1 MANTVGLVGLSPVAG
16 EKTTGRIN
24 MQTAASSNLI
34 LTDFSSLKRLADLE
48 NAISYGG
55 FYQQLASELVKGIHA
70 RQFLRALGEELVVL
84 VEHAHAF
91 RQLDALERVSK
102 VLQTAP
108 LPRPYREVG
117 LYYQALCAQRFGRG
131 DLERAARLLEPMT
144 GNSPPSYRIRAMQSL
159 GTNSLH
165 KGDYQTAL
173 SLYADAGRFASS
185 SKIYDSY
192 ATLGTQKMFAVIK
205 SHYGNHHGAVAVLE
219 DLLPMAYQMRA
230 LQPHV
235 YYDYLNS
242 LAVEL
247 CEVGRLEEARNI
259 SQIVLASPFAPAYPE
274 WSETNDEIARRSRR
288 ASRSVVAFTGWI
300 SEAESAT
307 TPDAGNL
314 VRLVASQR
322 SASPPD
328 SAATRATQ
336 RASVV
341 NLLEWKNEV
350 TERKTTFKNR
360 QTRLKELKKL
370 PTEDKIAEIWGRLGD
385 EDVDDDLLCEALLIL
400 EDYQPEE
407 NQGS

>member
-1 MANTVGLVGLSPVAG
+1 MQTAANNNLVLIDSSSLRRLADPQAAISYGRFYQLLALEVVRRACKREGLVGLG
-16 EKTTGRIN
+16 E
-24 MQTAASSNLI
+24 MLV
-34 LTDFSSLKRLADLE
+34 RLAD
-48 NAISYGG
+48 
-55 FYQQLASELVKGIHA
+55 HA
-70 RQFLRALGEELVVL
+70 HMSRRMDL
-84 VEHAHAF
+84 VEQASQILMSEPMPEH
-91 RQLDALERVSK
+91 
-102 VLQTAP
+102 
-108 LPRPYREVG
+108 YG
-117 LYYQALCAQRFGRG
+117 LIGQYYQALCVHRFGRG
-131 DLERAARLLEPMT
+131 DVDRAARLIEPVSK
-144 GNSPPSYRIRAMQSL
+144 NAPPKYRARALISL
-159 GTNSLH
+159 AANTYRKLDNPSALAAYRDAAQFVSLS
-165 KGDYQTAL
+165 GVFDP
-173 SLYADAGRFASS
+173 FAT
-185 SKIYDSY
+185 IH
-192 ATLGTQKMFAVIK
+192 AQKMIAVIN
-205 SHYGNHHGAVAVLE
+205 SEGGNHRDAVTLLE
-219 DLLPMAYQMRA
+219 NLFPLANQMRA

-288 ASRSVVAFTGWI
+288 PSRSVVAFTGWI

-307 TPDAGNL
+307 TSDAGNL

-322 SASPPD
+322 SASAPD

>member
-1 MANTVGLVGLSPVAG
+1 ML
-16 EKTTGRIN
+16 
-24 MQTAASSNLI
+24 TAAKNSLV
-34 LTDFSSLKRLADLE
+34 LTDFSSLKRFVDSRGR
-48 NAISYGG
+48 IDDSG
-55 FYQQLASELVKGIHA
+55 FYQGIAPALIRAAHQEQLSLEVGERLV
-70 RQFLRALGEELVVL
+70 QV

-91 RQLDALERVSK
+91 RDMVTLERVSRAL
-102 VLQTAP
+102 VNLP
-108 LPRPYREVG
+108 LPQPYKSIG
-117 LYYQALCAQRFGRG
+117 QYYQALCIHRFGHG
-131 DLERAARLLEPMT
+131 DIEPAARLLEQVVESAPQT
-144 GNSPPSYRIRAMQSL
+144 YRARAMQSL
-159 GTNSLH
+159 GTHSCRR
-165 KGDYQTAL
+165 GDYQTAL
-173 SLYADAGRFASS
+173 SLYRETSRFASR
-185 SKIYDSY
+185 YDLYDPY
-192 ATLGTQKMFAVIK
+192 ATVGTQKM
-205 SHYGNHHGAVAVLE
+205 VAVLIGMDGNHPDAVE
-219 DLLPMAYQMRA
+219 LLETLFPLAHTVRST
-230 LQPHV
+230 QPHL

>member
-1 MANTVGLVGLSPVAG
+1 ML
-16 EKTTGRIN
+16 
-24 MQTAASSNLI
+24 TAAKNSLV
-34 LTDFSSLKRLADLE
+34 LTDFSSLKRFADL
-48 NAISYGG
+48 NTIISYGG
-55 FYQQLASELVKGIHA
+55 FYQV
-70 RQFLRALGEELVVL
+70 LRSTLIREGKKEYV
-84 VEHAHAF
+84 F
-91 RQLDALERVSK
+91 RQLGEGLIALAEEAHVFRRMD
-102 VLQTAP
+102 VLEQISQMLVR
-108 LPRPYREVG
+108 LPRQQYEDVGHYYEAVCIQKLGWGDLSRAAEIITPIAERGPQPYRAR
-117 LYYQALCAQRFGRG
+117 ALISLGANSINRG
-131 DLERAARLLEPMT
+131 D
-144 GNSPPSYRIRAMQSL
+144 SQS
-159 GTNSLH
+159 
-165 KGDYQTAL
+165 AL
-173 SLYADAGRFASS
+173 SRYSEASCLASRSMFADPY
-185 SKIYDSY
+185 II
-192 ATLGTQKMFAVIK
+192 LHTQKMFSFIIGGDGDHRRA
-205 SHYGNHHGAVAVLE
+205 SASLE
-219 DLLPMAYQMRA
+219 SLFPLANSIRSSY
-230 LQPHV
+230 PHA